1 MKKGFS
7 LIELLVSLITISII
21 IASMAP
27 VITHK
32 LKQNRVALKSKS
44 VKIDCAKEY
53 GTDCMMCNEKS
64 CLWCSTYINI
74 PDGQYVDPSFGCERK
89 NCQGKFGSTCTKCTK
104 DYCLGC
110 TGGYGYNNTN
120 HSCIGCNAPYY
131 SPGGSSGCLMCNQG
145 YKYQNEN
152 LKTDCKE
159 CDSANGWFPNADR
172 LGCTLKTCP
181 KGYKR
186 EGTNCTPCQ
195 GNTYQPYDN
204 YSGSSCYSCGSNSA
218 PNSDHAGCH
227 STCESSS
234 SCGSNQTYDGCHCV
248 AKQASCD
255 SDAVLIG
262 SFCMKK
268 RNAGDLGG
276 PSISGISGV
285 DKAECFSGTTTSS
298 CNNVSGW
305 DYDACKRTV
314 CNWYAANAI
323 CKSIGWTL
331 PTENHLESLQTYYY
345 GVLNNSL
352 QLCDNS
358 GSSTVSKCTWSSGSC
373 LGSYTNGSCMPD
385 TIWGESISTNEALV
399 GSLYSNGTRFAYYK
413 NSVEAVL
420 WKTLRAYSVRCVKD
434 AY

>member
-248 AKQASCD
+248 AKPEPSCG
-255 SDAVLIG
+255 SDAVLIEG
-262 SFCMKK
+262 DGIRFCMKK
-268 RNAGDLGG
+268 YNAGDPGG
-276 PSISGISGV
+276 PSITGESSTTYFINTNKTDCADTGWNYSGC
-285 DKAECFSGTTTSS
+285 A
-298 CNNVSGW
+298 
-305 DYDACKRTV
+305 RTV
-314 CNWYAANAI
+314 CEYWVAKRA
-323 CKSIGWTL
+323 CEKIGWTL
-331 PTENHLESLQTYYY
+331 LTQAQVN
-345 GVLNNSL
+345 VLKKKSASELYSL
-352 QLCDNS
+352 QLCD
-358 GSSTVSKCTWSSGSC
+358 GSSNDKGFAKCGWFNGVWERGYPSSLHAEG
-373 LGSYTNGSCMPD
+373 
-385 TIWGESISTNEALV
+385 V
-399 GSLYSNGTRFAYYK
+399 GSNSADNISIENGILETFKGSGMMSA
-413 NSVEAVL
+413 
-420 WKTLRAYSVRCVKD
+420 RCTKSL
-434 AY
+434 